1 MTRPEATI
9 ENRFVKYAKE
19 QGCLAIKLRIDGRN
33 GWPDRTVITPAGRTM
48 FVEFKTATGRLSAA
62 QREWI
67 VELQSMGYDV
77 TVATSFKQAK
87 DALDL
92 FLTE

>member
-1 MTRPEATI
+1 MRPEATI
-9 ENRFVKYAKE
+9 ENRFVEYAE
-19 QGCLAIKLRIDGRN
+19 ARDCMALKLRIDGRN

-48 FVEFKTATGRLSAA
+48 FVEFKTTKGCLSAA

-67 VELQSMGYDV
+67 VELQSLGYDV
-77 TVATSFKQAK
+77 TVATSFLQAK